1 MISRMTR
8 GVFMA
13 ALASATLAGPVAAA
27 DTPGAAQAA
36 NSVDDNRII
45 CRKTAEVGSLVRKKK
60 ECYTK
65 AEWDRLAEA
74 HQRGTKRLQDELS
87 TRSVG
92 N

>member
-1 MISRMTR
+1 MNRMIR
-8 GVFMA
+8 GVLTA
-13 ALASATLAGPVAAA
+13 ALASAALAGPVTAA

-36 NSVDDNRII
+36 NSSGDDRII
-45 CRKTAEVGSLVRKKK
+45 CRKTTEVGSLVRKKK

-65 AEWDRLAEA
+65 AEWDRIAEA

>member
-1 MISRMTR
+1 MSIITR
-8 GVFMA
+8 RLIAVA
-13 ALASATLAGPVAAA
+13 ALLGLAGPAWAEDPAPAATPAA
-27 DTPGAAQAA
+27 DAEKL
-36 NSVDDNRII
+36 I

>member
-1 MISRMTR
+1 MRTIQLSLI
-8 GVFMA
+8 A
-13 ALASATLAGPVAAA
+13 ALGTALLAGTAMAA

-36 NSVDDNRII
+36 NAVDDNRII
-45 CRKTAEVGSLVRKKK
+45 CRKTTEVGSLVRKKK

-65 AEWDRLAEA
+65 REWDRLAEA

-87 TRSVG
+87 TRSGG

>member
-1 MISRMTR
+1 MIIRVTR
-8 GVFMA
+8 GVLMA
-13 ALASATLAGPVAAA
+13 ALASAAIAGPVAAA

-45 CRKTAEVGSLVRKKK
+45 CRKTTEVGSLVRKKK

-74 HQRGTKRLQDELS
+74 HQRGVKRLQDELT
-87 TRSVG
+87 TRAGG